1 MSCALLSLLA
11 LLAHCFG
18 REGQSFD
25 RVLNICRLDVGYASM
40 CAAVHFVGLCGS
52 KLRCRGP
59 RLCRESS
66 ACVRAGQASRIDLPC
81 RSTASVRADTCRR
94 MAAEHL
100 ADEEMR
106 LHPLYSCCAT
116 IMASSEGREALEE
129 LMLPHLHIVKHVAVY
144 VVTTGRMGVIRV
156 LKKKKQARS
165 WTAFGGCNYL
175 DNVLLR
181 LNSLRLELIDEAALN
196 LKRCNVVSFSPL
208 CIRGDTLL
216 QVVLVS
222 QKWVDQAA
230 LWCPES
236 VRSIHADLPHD
247 SGTRSLPAHLDTR
260 PLRT

>member
-11 LLAHCFG
+11 LLAHCIG

-25 RVLNICRLDVGYASM
+25 RVLIICRLDVGYASM
-40 CAAVHFVGLCGS
+40 RAAVHFVGL
-52 KLRCRGP
+52 LRLKPPLPGPTLMSRVRRRRPRGT
-59 RLCRESS
+59 
-66 ACVRAGQASRIDLPC
+66 ASRIDPP
-81 RSTASVRADTCRR
+81 RRPASPVRAAKRRR
-94 MAAEHL
+94 MGGEHP
-100 ADEEMR
+100 ANDAMC
-106 LHPLYSCCAT
+106 LHPLYSCCAA
-116 IMASSEGREALEE
+116 IMASDGGEAALAE
-129 LMLPHLHIVKHVAVY
+129 LLLLRIVRHAAVY

-156 LKKKKQARS
+156 LKKKKPARS
-165 WTAFGGCNYL
+165 WTAFGGCNYA
-175 DNVLLR
+175 DNVLVR
-181 LNSLRLELIDEAALN
+181 LNSLRLELMDEAALN
-196 LKRCNVVSFSPL
+196 LLRENVVSFSPL

-247 SGTRSLPAHLDTR
+247 SGTRSLPAYLDTH